1 MQYANKNFLYV
12 KKKHVYRISLAKHHY
27 LKLRNIYSLIK
38 VFEDCLTKYDEFA
51 LIVLI

>member
-1 MQYANKNFLYV
+1 MLYANKKNIHV
-12 KKKHVYRISLAKHHY
+12 HVYRISLAKHHY